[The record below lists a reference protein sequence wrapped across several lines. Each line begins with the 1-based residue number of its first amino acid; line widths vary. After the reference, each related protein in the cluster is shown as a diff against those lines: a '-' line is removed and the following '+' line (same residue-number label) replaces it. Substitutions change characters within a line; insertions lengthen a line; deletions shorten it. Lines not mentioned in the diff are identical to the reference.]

1 MAPRSTLSS
10 PSPDLEPGPL
20 RIAGAVDHAVK
31 PVFDRLPNASVEW
44 LGPVPQSDLITLMS
58 KSHVLVLPSI
68 EEGLALVQA
77 QAMACGCPVIAS
89 HNTGSEDLYTD
100 GVEGFIVPI
109 RDAASLA
116 DRMQRIADD
125 PGMHQRMREASL
137 NRVRH
142 LGGWSEYGAK
152 WEKILQELLAAKS

>member
-1 MAPRSTLSS
+1 M
-10 PSPDLEPGPL
+10 
-20 RIAGAVDHAVK
+20 VK

-44 LGPVPQSDLITLMS
+44 LGAVPQSDLITLMS
-58 KSHVLVLPSI
+58 KSHMLVLPSI

-109 RDAASLA
+109 RNAAALA

-125 PGMHQRMREASL
+125 PGMHQRMREAAL

-152 WEKILQELLAAKS
+152 WEKTLLELLAAKR